1 MQLHLGV
8 TESLS
13 NTDQIT
19 LQKNVG
25 NLEISTPYTGYS
37 KVIITVGKDEDGEEI
52 AYIAG
57 DDTGRTLSIVNP
69 FGTQEQAND
78 ILEKIRGWQYQPYQ
92 AQNALLDPAAEIG
105 DGVTINKI
113 YSGIYSRNTN
123 FTSLLPSEISA
134 PQSEEIEHEVA
145 VLSPTLRTFSRQIK
159 ATMAS
164 LSVTADEIAAE
175 VAARTEA
182 EEEIRASLSVQADEI
197 SAKVSK
203 VGGESSSFGWT
214 LTDSAWSLKSG
225 SREVLKADSSGIKV
239 NGIVQATSGFIG
251 SSETNGFNITSR
263 AIYNNLSEFGGS
275 QSSGVYIG
283 TNGIQLGQGF
293 KVSSSGSLEASRGT
307 FGSLSVDSGGRTGG
321 SYHGGLSGCGGS
333 VSTGLSV
340 GSKKIT
346 TFVTDLIANTVT
358 ANYIKSA
365 MATITG
371 LSVKSLIVT
380 SSLSASGITFK
391 QHTLS
396 NGYITDG
403 NGVQQKVVKWS

>member
-1 MQLHLGV
+1 M
-8 TESLS
+8 S

-19 LQKNVG
+19 IQKNVG
-25 NLEISTPYTGYS
+25 SLEISTPYTGYS
-37 KVIITVGKDEDGEEI
+37 KVIITVGKDEEGEEI
-52 AYIAG
+52 SYIAG
-57 DDTGRTLSIVNP
+57 DDTGRTLSIFNP

-333 VSTGLSV
+333 LGTGIKIGSTPIGTYV
-340 GSKKIT
+340 
-346 TFVTDLIANTVT
+346 DNLIANKIT
-358 ANYIKSA
+358 ANYITTQLGNASNF
-365 MATITG
+365 G
-371 LSVKSLIVT
+371 VKSLNVT
-380 SSLSASGITFK
+380 SQLNVTGTFK
-391 QHTLS
+391 IKGTTIRHGT
-396 NGYITDG
+396 IKDG
-403 NGVQQKVVKWS
+403 DGVSRSVLFYG